1 MLFYFVKNI
10 NTSLEDFHNI
20 ICVKGGSMNHRI
32 YLDHAATTEMLPE
45 VTYAMEPYFIKK
57 YGNASTTYELG
68 EEAQKAM
75 EKAREE
81 IAACI
86 GAHPMEIFFT
96 SGGSESDNWAIKS
109 IAGDRKHK
117 GQHILTTQIEHHAV
131 LHSCEYLE
139 GLDYKVT
146 YLDVD
151 EKGIVD
157 MAQMR
162 RCIEE
167 GEKPMQ
173 IRTTRK
179 DLASLNGVMG
189 DNTRIPG
196 NRNRV
201 TLISVMYGNNEIGTI
216 EPIEEI
222 GTLAR
227 CHDIYFHTDGVQG
240 IGQIPIKVNKLP
252 VDLLSAS
259 AHKFHGPKGVGFL
272 YVRKGLS
279 IPSFIHGG
287 AQEREK
293 RAGTENIAGIV
304 GMAKALTMAESE
316 MIRKRR
322 EITALRN
329 YFCERVLNE
338 IPKVR
343 LNGHPNKRLPGNL
356 NFSIKDI
363 EATSLLVL
371 LEEEGIYG
379 SAGSACNTGMTRV
392 SHVIEAIG
400 VPKEY
405 AYGTVRFTL
414 GRENTKREVDQTIDV
429 LKKSVKI
436 LRQNKLT

>member
-1 MLFYFVKNI
+1 
-10 NTSLEDFHNI
+10 
-20 ICVKGGSMNHRI
+20 MNKRI

-45 VTYAMEPYFIKK
+45 VSYAMEPYFIKK

-68 EEAQKAM
+68 EEAKKAM
-75 EKAREE
+75 EQAREE
-81 IAACI
+81 IAECI
-86 GAHPMEIFFT
+86 GAHPTEIFFT

-117 GQHILTTQIEHHAV
+117 GQHILTSKIEHHAV

-139 GLDYKVT
+139 ELDYKVT

-151 EKGIVD
+151 EVGIVD
-157 MAQMR
+157 LAQMR
-162 RCIEE
+162 WCIEE
-167 GEKPMQ
+167 GEKPTQ

-179 DLASLNGVMG
+179 DFVAGNALISG
-189 DNTRIPG
+189 NTAISS

-227 CHDIYFHTDGVQG
+227 SHDIYFHTDGVQVV
-240 IGQIPIKVNKLP
+240 GQIPIKVNKLP
-252 VDLLSAS
+252 IDLLSAS
-259 AHKFHGPKGVGFL
+259 AHKFHGPKGIGFL

-293 RAGTENIAGIV
+293 RAGTENVAGIV
-304 GMAKALTMAESE
+304 GMAKALTIAESE
-316 MIRKRR
+316 MTRKRR
-322 EITALRN
+322 EITAHRN
-329 YFCERVLNE
+329 YFAERVLKE

-343 LNGHPNKRLPGNL
+343 INGHPSKRLPGNL
-356 NFSIKDI
+356 SFSMKDV

-371 LEEEGIYG
+371 LEEEGIFA

-405 AYGTVRFTL
+405 AYGTIRFSL
-414 GRENTKREVDQTIDV
+414 GRENTKKEVDRTIDV
-429 LKKSVKI
+429 LKKSVQI
-436 LRQNKLT
+436 LRGVER